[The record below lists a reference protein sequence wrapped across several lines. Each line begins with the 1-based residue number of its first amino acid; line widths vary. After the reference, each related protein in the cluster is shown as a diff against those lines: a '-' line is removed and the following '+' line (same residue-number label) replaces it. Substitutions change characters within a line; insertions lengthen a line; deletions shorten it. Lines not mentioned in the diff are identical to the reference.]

1 MRILLKWSISVSV
14 TLALKKRMLFT
25 GLLPPPDFEGSKTY
39 DDSDDGRKLILLCK
53 TCRLWCYNVEGWY
66 GWWDESIVEYVFFEE
81 VCKLCWSCV
90 WNRRTLSF
98 PFLCGLSLYVL
109 TFIMLCSFFFF
120 VSSVLLSW
128 MRRQHWP
135 KQVTCKSLLLSQP
148 NLIKKPSSTHPSFS
162 FPTIVWYLVFYL
174 VLFLSLFFITY
185 TKKFNN
191 HVLILLLFLFCRLFS
206 VLECFVHYYLGVEYL

>member
-109 TFIMLCSFFFF
+109 TFYNALFFFLF
-120 VSSVLLSW
+120 RFFRFTFLNETTLTEAGHMQVSPPLSTKPH
-128 MRRQHWP
+128 QKTILDSP
-135 KQVTCKSLLLSQP
+135 FLFFP
-148 NLIKKPSSTHPSFS
+148 NNCLIPRFLPSIISFS
-162 FPTIVWYLVFYL
+162 FFYNL
-174 VLFLSLFFITY
+174 H
-185 TKKFNN
+185 KK
-191 HVLILLLFLFCRLFS
+191 I
-206 VLECFVHYYLGVEYL
+206 